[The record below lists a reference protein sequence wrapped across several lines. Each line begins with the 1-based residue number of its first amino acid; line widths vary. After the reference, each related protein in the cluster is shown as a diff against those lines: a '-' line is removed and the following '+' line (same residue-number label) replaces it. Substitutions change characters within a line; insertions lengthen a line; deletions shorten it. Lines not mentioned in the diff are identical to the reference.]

1 MPLFYDPT
9 VGLTRTQLKPAP
21 VTYSTGLKEEIKSL
35 QTTDA
40 TPTVIWTLPNIL
52 EETTVWVDVK
62 ICAQET
68 SDAER
73 AGYQVSG
80 LFYRASGGAL
90 LQQGATVSKF
100 TIESDANYDVE
111 FNLNSPNL
119 ELKVTGAAGDTTNW
133 VAVVQY
139 FIVTDS

>member
-9 VGLTRTQLKPAP
+9 VGLTRTQLKAAP
-21 VTYSTGLKEEIKSL
+21 VTYSTGLKEKIASL

-40 TPTVIWTLPNIL
+40 TSTVIWTLSNIL
-52 EETTVWVDVK
+52 EGTTVWIDCK

-80 LFYRASGGAL
+80 LFYRPAAGAVT
-90 LQQGATVSKF
+90 QQGSTVSKF

-111 FNLNSPNL
+111 FNISSPDL

-133 VAVVQY
+133 VAIIQY